1 MEKRYEITQK
11 QLTFLE
17 DYLKR
22 KKRFTDPEDLYELM
36 DHIILDFEATTTNGN
51 LSQYLADNSSFIFNY
66 KGSNTN
72 KESNIHW
79 RYQKELWQI
88 FFSFFYRLKYLPI
101 TILIMLVFYFLFLT
115 INLSAK
121 VLGITFVIAIA
132 VPAVYGIVLTHHKNK
147 RVRKLVPFKYLAN
160 VMSLPSMFLYLF
172 STISDFL
179 KENRTL
185 FFLYVLIA
193 FGLHISG
200 VLLISDKRKIILSKY
215 KHLLN

>member
-11 QLTFLE
+11 QLNFLN
-17 DYLKR
+17 DFLKR
-22 KKRFTDPEDLYELM
+22 KKRFSDPEDLYELM
-36 DHIILDFEATTTNGN
+36 DHVILDFEATTRNGN
-51 LSQYLADNSSFIFNY
+51 LSQYLGEHSSFIYNY
-66 KGSNTN
+66 KGSCKS
-72 KESNIHW
+72 KESTIHW

-101 TILIMLVFYFLFLT
+101 TILTILVFYFLFLK
-115 INLSAK
+115 INLSTK
-121 VLGITFVIAIA
+121 TLGVTFILVIT
-132 VPAVYGIVLTHHKNK
+132 VPAIFGIILTYHKNK
-147 RVRKLVPFKYLAN
+147 TVRKLVPFKYLAN

-172 STISDFL
+172 SPISDFL
-179 KENRTL
+179 KENRIL

-200 VLLISDKRKIILSKY
+200 VLLISEKRKNILEKY

>member
-1 MEKRYEITQK
+1 MEKRYEITDK

-22 KKRFTDPEDLYELM
+22 KKRFSDPEDLYELM
-36 DHIILDFEATTTNGN
+36 DHIILDFEATTKNGN

-66 KGSNTN
+66 KGSNSN
-72 KESNIHW
+72 KESVTHW
-79 RYQKELWQI
+79 KYQRELWQI

-101 TILIMLVFYFLFLT
+101 TILIMLVFYFLFLK
-115 INLSAK
+115 INLSTKA
-121 VLGITFVIAIA
+121 LGIMFIIAIA
-132 VPAVYGIVLTHHKNK
+132 VPAVYGMILTYHKNK
-147 RVRKLVPFKYLAN
+147 KLRKLVPFKYLAN

-172 STISDFL
+172 SPISDFL
-179 KENRTL
+179 KEHRFL
-185 FFLYVLIA
+185 FFLYVFLA

-200 VLLISDKRKIILSKY
+200 ILLISEKRKIILEKY